1 MKIAKVWFDDNNI
14 YIVTE
19 TGVTIGNPLSIYKR
33 LANATTAQRNDYE
46 ICPFAESVHWQSLDE
61 DLSLESFF
69 DFKRELNYA
78 KI

>member
-1 MKIAKVWFDDNNI
+1 MIQKI
-14 YIVTE
+14 YIQIDSGHV
-19 TGVTIGNPLSIYKR
+19 IGNPISWFSR
-33 LANATTAQRNDYE
+33 LANATTEQRNRFT
-46 ICPFAESVHWQSLDE
+46 IRPLGESLYWEELDE

>member
-1 MKIAKVWFDDNNI
+1 MVRNRKYI
-14 YIVTE
+14 YIQIASGHV
-19 TGVTIGNPLSIYKR
+19 IGNPISWFSR
-33 LANATTAQRNDYE
+33 LANATLEQRNRFT
-46 ICPFAESVHWQSLDE
+46 IGPFGESLYWEELDE